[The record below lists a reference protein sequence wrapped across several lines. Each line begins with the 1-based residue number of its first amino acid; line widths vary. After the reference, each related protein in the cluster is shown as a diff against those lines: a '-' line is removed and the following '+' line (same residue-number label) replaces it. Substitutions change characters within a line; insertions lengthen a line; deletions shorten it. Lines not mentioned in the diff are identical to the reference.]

1 MAFDNKEQDKKDQ
14 EPNPWQHM
22 DITSDK
28 EDIRILGSHTI
39 LVHSILMVLIL
50 SFMLMLLSICVMNCL
65 HYTPKFL
72 QEQAVPVEED
82 ASSLHAQQDRVVF
95 ALGDEVVFS
104 SDTERP
110 VK

>member
-1 MAFDNKEQDKKDQ
+1 MKKSKYKKDQ
-14 EPNPWQHM
+14 EPSPWHEM

-28 EDIRILGSHTI
+28 QDIRIFGSHTI
-39 LVHSILMVLIL
+39 LVHSILMFLIL
-50 SFMLMLLSICVMNCL
+50 SFMLMLSSLCVMNCL
-65 HYTPKFL
+65 HYTPTFL
-72 QEQAVPVEED
+72 QEQAVPIEED
-82 ASSLHAQQDRVVF
+82 ASSLHAQQEKVVF

>member
-1 MAFDNKEQDKKDQ
+1 
-14 EPNPWQHM
+14 M

-28 EDIRILGSHTI
+28 EDIRIFGSHTI
-39 LVHSILMVLIL
+39 LVHSILMFLIL
-50 SFMLMLLSICVMNCL
+50 SFILMLLSICVMNYL

-72 QEQAVPVEED
+72 QEQAVPVEDE
-82 ASSLHAQQDRVVF
+82 ASSLHAQQDKVVF

-110 VK
+110 VN